1 MCRRLAVG
9 IEYDGGGY
17 CGWQQQSDAASVQVA
32 LEQALSR
39 VADQP
44 VHLVCAGRT
53 DAGVHARAQ
62 VAHFDTDAQRSAR
75 AWLLGTNSY
84 LPRDISLHWAAP
96 VGADFHARF
105 SALARSY
112 RYLILNRDTR
122 SALAHGRA
130 LVVHRPLD
138 VAAMQ
143 AGAQWLIGEHDFSAF
158 RSSECQARSP
168 VRQLR
173 TLRVTR
179 SGDWIAVDVTA
190 NAFLHHMVRNIVG
203 SLIAVGKGAHP
214 PGWIAA
220 VLDARE
226 RAAAAAT
233 FAADG
238 LYLESVSYAP
248 EWGLPAP
255 LSFDHI
261 VEPLL
266 QTGIAARLARSLTAA

>member
-1 MCRRLAVG
+1 MRRRLAVG

-44 VHLVCAGRT
+44 IQLICAGRT

-62 VAHFDTDAQRSAR
+62 VAHFDTDAVRSSR

-84 LPRDISLHWAAP
+84 LPRDISLHWTQP
-96 VGADFHARF
+96 VAGEFHARF

-112 RYLILNRDTR
+112 RYLILNRVTR

-173 TLRVTR
+173 TLRVAR

-190 NAFLHHMVRNIVG
+190 NAFLHHMVRNLVG
-203 SLIAVGKGAHP
+203 LLLDVGIGKAPPQWAAEVLASRDRTRSSPTAPAQGLYFWTVRYPRAFGLPEEAAGPVSAIIPDPP
-214 PGWIAA
+214 PG
-220 VLDARE
+220 
-226 RAAAAAT
+226 
-233 FAADG
+233 
-238 LYLESVSYAP
+238 
-248 EWGLPAP
+248 
-255 LSFDHI
+255 
-261 VEPLL
+261 
-266 QTGIAARLARSLTAA
+266 

>member
-1 MCRRLAVG
+1 VRGVNAHLPDK
-9 IEYDGGGY
+9 I
-17 CGWQQQSDAASVQVA
+17 SVQWA
-32 LEQALSR
+32 
-39 VADQP
+39 
-44 VHLVCAGRT
+44 
-53 DAGVHARAQ
+53 
-62 VAHFDTDAQRSAR
+62 
-75 AWLLGTNSY
+75 
-84 LPRDISLHWAAP
+84 IS
-96 VGADFHARF
+96 VKDEFHARF
-105 SALARSY
+105 RALERSY
-112 RYLILNRDTR
+112 CYVLQV
-122 SALAHGRA
+122 SAVRPALLAGRVGWFHVA
-130 LVVHRPLD
+130 LDLESMHE
-138 VAAMQ
+138 AAALL
-143 AGAQWLIGEHDFSAF
+143 AGQHDFSAF
-158 RSSECQARSP
+158 RSAECQAKSP
-168 VRQLR
+168 VRDLR
-173 TLRVTR
+173 EVSIERFGAFIVFRLRAD
-179 SGDWIAVDVTA
+179 G
-190 NAFLHHMVRNIVG
+190 FLHHMVRNIVG